1 MLPMTLRYNSR
12 MEFHEIKALFES
24 ELVRELGAEQPFRMV
39 PTGQW
44 TGRCT
49 EGDGEVHLSDIPRAC
64 FNCHKIHVPD
74 WEYDDFTEARV
85 GASVEMIVEQ
95 LERG

>member
-1 MLPMTLRYNSR
+1 
-12 MEFHEIKALFES
+12 MEFHQIKALFES
-24 ELVRELGAEQPFRMV
+24 ELVRELGAEHPFRMV

-49 EGDGEVHLSDIPRAC
+49 EGEVHLEDIPRAC
-64 FNCHKIHVPD
+64 FDCHKIHVPAR
-74 WEYDDFTEARV
+74 EYDDFTDARV

>member
-1 MLPMTLRYNSR
+1 
-12 MEFHEIKALFES
+12 MEFHQIKALFES

-39 PTGQW
+39 HTGQW
-44 TGRCT
+44 TGQCT
-49 EGDGEVHLSDIPRAC
+49 EGDGEVHLEDIPRAC
-64 FNCHKIHVPD
+64 FDCHKIYVPA